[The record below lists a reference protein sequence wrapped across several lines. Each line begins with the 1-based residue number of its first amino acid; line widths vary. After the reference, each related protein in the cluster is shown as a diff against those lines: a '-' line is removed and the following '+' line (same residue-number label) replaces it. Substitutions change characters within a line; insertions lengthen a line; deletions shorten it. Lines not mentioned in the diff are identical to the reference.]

1 MTTVPRSSARGPR
14 DETRRSALWIAIG
27 TGVALALALALPAAA
42 ADSGR
47 TLRVSVDKAEVVAL
61 GGQAAV
67 VLVANPAI
75 ADVVLERN
83 NLLFVLGKR
92 PGETRLF
99 VYSAAGKPMLEREI
113 VVVPNGE
120 RTVTIVRDTQASQYS
135 CDPRCVTLSGGGSPA
150 PAPAPAPS
158 KAP

>member
-1 MTTVPRSSARGPR
+1 MNTLTRSPRLPR

-42 ADSGR
+42 AESGR
-47 TLRVSVDKAEVVAL
+47 TLRVPVDKAEVVPL
-61 GGQAAV
+61 GGQAGV

-75 ADVVLERN
+75 ADVVLEKN

-92 PGETRLF
+92 PGETRLY
-99 VYSAAGKPMLEREI
+99 VYNTAGKAMLERDI
-113 VVVPNGE
+113 VVMPGGE
-120 RTVTIVRDTQASQYS
+120 RTVTIVRDVRASQYS
-135 CDPRCVTLSGGGSPA
+135 CDPRCIGLGVEGAAPAA
-150 PAPAPAPS
+150 PAP

>member
-1 MTTVPRSSARGPR
+1 MNTLSSIPGSRPRLPR
-14 DETRRSALWIAIG
+14 DETRRSVLWIAIG
-27 TGVALALALALPAAA
+27 TGVALVLALALPAAA
-42 ADSGR
+42 ESGR

-61 GGQAAV
+61 GGQASV

-135 CDPRCVTLSGGGSPA
+135 CDPRCVTLSGGAAA
-150 PAPAPAPS
+150 PAPAPT

>member
-1 MTTVPRSSARGPR
+1 MNTLSRTSARGPR

-27 TGVALALALALPAAA
+27 TGIAMALALTLPAA

-47 TLRVSVDKAEVVAL
+47 TLRVAVDKAEVVAL
-61 GGQAAV
+61 GGQAGV

-75 ADVVLERN
+75 ADVVLEKN

-92 PGETRLF
+92 PGETRLY
-99 VYSAAGKPMLEREI
+99 VYSSAGKPMLEREI
-113 VVVPNGE
+113 VVVPHGD

-135 CDPRCVTLSGGGSPA
+135 CDPRCVNLSGGSTPAVPA
-150 PAPAPAPS
+150 PA